1 MIVPPTLPI
10 MVFRQFTKHTGR
22 FFFKEHISSMWINE
36 NLNDQYKFFNKRA
49 DKGYLPP
56 KYPGNIQ
63 IRKMTSNSRICTRKG
78 TDLGISTLVLA
89 LPPVS
94 GASKLG
100 RKKDLLGAYYMTDFV
115 LVTLYIKYCI

>member
-10 MVFRQFTKHTGR
+10 TLFCQFTKHTGR

-36 NLNDQYKFFNKRA
+36 NVLDQYKFFNKRA
-49 DKGYLPP
+49 DKRHLPP

-78 TDLGISTLVLA
+78 TDLGISALVLA

-100 RKKDLLGAYYMTDFV
+100 RKKIY
-115 LVTLYIKYCI
+115 